1 MAVVVLKCTNLEWTT
16 FPRILFHVCF
26 QLGWSTTDIFA
37 WDLEGRRKQWLYWFL
52 HLQGLEL
59 LPIHFVTDL
68 LAHLI
73 GRVAPRPITAPP
85 CPGSSFRL
93 LGQIGKGTDFS
104 STTPTSSNLEA
115 VGTKVSSSLFS
126 KAPAC
131 AHGFQLIRSLPSP
144 HPAPLYIHPSFPTA
158 WPVNFEVQNQMQNN
172 SLFNSYLTSSPCN
185 KVFLL
190 LWLNPYNSIGICLIL
205 YETAKLFWNVCTH
218 TLSRVWEFQLLHI
231 LINIKI
237 RNFVK
242 TQHCKPKQANGP
254 PDVSLCSEPCPC
266 RWQFHNIYQDWK
278 YMYSFY
284 KNMICWF

>member
-144 HPAPLYIHPSFPTA
+144 HPAHFISILPSQLPDLWTLRSRIRCKTTA
-158 WPVNFEVQNQMQNN
+158 SLTVTWRQVPVTKSFCF
-172 SLFNSYLTSSPCN
+172 SD
-185 KVFLL
+185 
-190 LWLNPYNSIGICLIL
+190 W
-205 YETAKLFWNVCTH
+205 TH
-218 TLSRVWEFQLLHI
+218 TI
-231 LINIKI
+231 
-237 RNFVK
+237 
-242 TQHCKPKQANGP
+242 A
-254 PDVSLCSEPCPC
+254 
-266 RWQFHNIYQDWK
+266 
-278 YMYSFY
+278 
-284 KNMICWF
+284 